1 MRTIEQQLAAVRNYE
16 ACTSEARER
25 VDAAQERVD
34 AAAAAFFSS
43 NDESKP
49 ARAEEYFTARAEERA
64 ATRAFR
70 VAAALATGLS

>member
-34 AAAAAFFSS
+34 AAWTAFFASD
-43 NDESKP
+43 DESKP
-49 ARAEEYFTARAEERA
+49 ARAEEYEAAVAEEREA
-64 ATRAFR
+64 ARAFR
-70 VAAALATGLS
+70 VAAALAKGLN